1 MVTLAANESRTGTT
15 TDYRSAVEPL
25 LLRVGGTTSGVNES
39 AGMSCIDM
47 VGVIS
52 LGQLHYQQRCR

>member
-25 LLRVGGTTSGVNES
+25 LLRVGGTTSGVSER
-39 AGMSCIDM
+39 AGMSCIGV
-47 VGVIS
+47 VGVVS
-52 LGQLHYQQRCR
+52 VGQFDCLHG